1 MKYTTAIFDLDGTI
15 TDSAPG
21 ILNSIR
27 YALEKKGIRQ
37 PSEEVLRSFIGP
49 PLKEQF
55 QCVFGLT
62 AKEGEEMVSLYRQY
76 YGDKGIFENRV
87 YDGVMEMLENLKRSG
102 IRILMATSKPE
113 KYAIRIAEH
122 FGFGRYFEF
131 IGGACMDGTRTA
143 KHEVIEHVLKAC
155 GIPENERDNT
165 VMIGDSQYRS
175 PVWIW
180 EQRGTD
186 CSRRRRNSGA
196 SIGYHRTIL
205 KILFNEKFAKYR
217 VCFLHSLFTIRT

>member
-76 YGDKGIFENRV
+76 YGDKGIFENAP
-87 YDGVMEMLENLKRSG
+87 YPGVPEMLEALRAAG
-102 IRILMATSKPE
+102 GRLIVATSKPE
-113 KYAIRIAEH
+113 VFAKRIAEH
-122 FGFGRYFEF
+122 FGFARSLDGVYGADMEGKCSSKIDVIRYAIREQ
-131 IGGACMDGTRTA
+131 
-143 KHEVIEHVLKAC
+143 
-155 GIPENERDNT
+155 GITP
-165 VMIGDSQYRS
+165 
-175 PVWIW
+175 
-180 EQRGTD
+180 
-186 CSRRRRNSGA
+186 SGA
-196 SIGYHRTIL
+196 VMVGDRKYDIVGAHEAGLSDIGVLYGYGSREELVEAGATRL
-205 KILFNEKFAKYR
+205 AASVAELREML
-217 VCFLHSLFTIRT
+217 VSSGC

>member
-87 YDGVMEMLENLKRSG
+87 YDCVMEMLENLKRSG

-155 GIPENERDNT
+155 GIPESERDNT
-165 VMIGDSQYRS
+165 VMIGD
-175 PVWIW
+175 
-180 EQRGTD
+180 
-186 CSRRRRNSGA
+186 RRHDILGAKKSGIH
-196 SIGYHRTIL
+196 SIGVLYGYGSKEELTAAGAEETAALPSDITG
-205 KILFNEKFAKYR
+205 LF
-217 VCFLHSLFTIRT
+217 